1 MTITIDEYATYP
13 QYDARVNEK
22 IRALHLGNLNKNNNF
37 MFSNLRNRSQG
48 YTYICGR
55 SAVLYAS
62 TGLRREDYFKTNSVT
77 FTTDNELADT
87 GGDYRS
93 INLDQFRDGIYP
105 VKKSGANAYYL
116 VLHVFGVD
124 VEVRATLPRSG
135 ISITVACPISP
146 GPVPAT
152 IAPTWNMTVD
162 NQILTSRF
170 ESIEYEARAINPVPD
185 DYRAHLFAVFLE
197 EAVVPAADMP

>member
-48 YTYICGR
+48 YTYLCRQSSVRFDAI
-55 SAVLYAS
+55 L
-62 TGLRREDYFKTNSVT
+62 LEDYFKTNSAA
-77 FTTDNELADT
+77 FTTDNELADS
-87 GGDYRS
+87 GSSYRS
-93 INLDQFRDGIYP
+93 INLDQFRDGIFP

-116 VLHVFGVD
+116 ILHVFGVD